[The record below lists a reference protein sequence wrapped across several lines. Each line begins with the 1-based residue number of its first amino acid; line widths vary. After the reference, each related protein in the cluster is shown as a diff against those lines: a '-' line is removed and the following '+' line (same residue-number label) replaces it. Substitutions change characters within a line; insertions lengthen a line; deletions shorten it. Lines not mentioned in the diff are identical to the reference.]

1 MSRPGSPLF
10 LFVLVALT
18 ALGPMSMQIFLP
30 ALPAIR
36 NEFAITGAAAQ
47 ATLSVSMLAIALS
60 TLVYGPLSDR
70 FGRRPIV
77 IFGLVVYLVG
87 SAICAAAPDIWT
99 LVMGRAL
106 QGAGGASGM
115 VLARAIVRDVYSRE
129 RSAAVIAYLTT
140 AMAVAPMAAPAI
152 GGVLTD
158 FVGWR
163 ANFGFIGLIGLAIGV
178 LVVVRLSETHTERET
193 DFGFGEMMRGFAR
206 LLARPIFCGYA
217 LNAAFSLSVFFA
229 FISGAPY
236 VMVDVLHRPASEYGF
251 YFILTATGF
260 MSGSFVAA
268 KVSER
273 VGIDRMIL
281 LGSTISFA
289 AVAITAGLLAAGLW
303 HPMTLFGMA
312 AVGAFAVGLS
322 MPNAQAGA
330 ISVNPKAAG
339 TASGLS
345 GFIQMAVGAGV
356 AQLVGTIHNGTPYPM
371 IGVMLVCA
379 ALALA
384 AIALPLWY
392 HQRTGTAAT

>member
-10 LFVLVALT
+10 LFILVVLS
-18 ALGPMSMQIFLP
+18 ALGPMSMQIYLP

-36 NEFAITGAAAQ
+36 NDFGVSGAAAQ
-47 ATLSVSMLAIALS
+47 ATLSISMLAVALS

-77 IFGLVVYLVG
+77 IIGLVIFLIG
-87 SAICAAAPDIWT
+87 TAMCAAAPDIWT
-99 LVMGRAL
+99 LVTGRAL

-115 VLARAIVRDVYSRE
+115 VLARAIVRDVYSRQ

-140 AMAVAPMAAPAI
+140 AMAVAPMTAPAI
-152 GGVLTD
+152 GGVLTQ
-158 FVGWR
+158 FVSWR
-163 ANFGFIGLIGLAIGV
+163 ANFAFIGLIGLAGGV
-178 LVVVRLSETHTERET
+178 LVLVRLTETHTERET
-193 DFGFGEMMRGFAR
+193 NFGFGEMMAGFGR
-206 LLARPIFCGYA
+206 LLGRPIFCGYA

-251 YFILTATGF
+251 YFILLAIGF
-260 MSGSFVAA
+260 MSGSFVAGRI
-268 KVSER
+268 SER

-281 LGSTISFA
+281 AGSTVTLVT
-289 AVAITAGLLAAGLW
+289 VAGTAGLLAAGLW
-303 HPMTLFGMA
+303 HPLTLFGPA
-312 AVGAFAVGLS
+312 GVFAFATGLS

-330 ISVNPKAAG
+330 ISVAPKAAG

-345 GFIQMAVGAGV
+345 GFIQMAIAAGV
-356 AQLVGTIHNGTPYPM
+356 AQSVGMIHDGTPYPM

-379 ALALA
+379 ALGLA

-392 HQRTGTAAT
+392 HRRTGTAVG

>member
-10 LFVLVALT
+10 LFILVVLT
-18 ALGPMSMQIFLP
+18 ALGPMSMQIYLP

-36 NEFAITGAAAQ
+36 NDFAVSGAAAQ
-47 ATLSVSMLAIALS
+47 ATLSISMLAVALS
-60 TLVYGPLSDR
+60 TLVYGPLADR

-77 IFGLVVYLVG
+77 IIGLVIFLIG
-87 SAICAAAPDIWT
+87 TAMCAAAPDIWT

-115 VLARAIVRDVYSRE
+115 VLARAIVRDVYSRQ

-140 AMAVAPMAAPAI
+140 AMAVAPMTAPAI
-152 GGVLTD
+152 GGVLTQ
-158 FVGWR
+158 FVSWR
-163 ANFGFIGLIGLAIGV
+163 ANFAFIGLIGLAVGV
-178 LVVVRLSETHTERET
+178 LVLVRLTETHTERET
-193 DFGFGEMMRGFAR
+193 NFGFGEMMAGFGR

-251 YFILTATGF
+251 YFILIAIGF
-260 MSGSFVAA
+260 MSGSFVAGR
-268 KVSER
+268 VSER

-281 LGSTISFA
+281 IGSTVSL
-289 AVAITAGLLAAGLW
+289 VTVTGTAGLLAAGLW
-303 HPMTLFGMA
+303 HPLTLFGPA
-312 AVGAFAVGLS
+312 GVSAFATGLS

-356 AQLVGTIHNGTPYPM
+356 AQSVGTIHDGTPYPM
-371 IGVMLVCA
+371 IGVMLACA
-379 ALALA
+379 ALGLA
-384 AIALPLWY
+384 AIALPLW
-392 HQRTGTAAT
+392 HHRRTGTPVS

>member
-36 NEFAITGAAAQ
+36 NEFAVTGAAAQ

-70 FGRRPIV
+70 FGRRPII

-87 SAICAAAPDIWT
+87 SVMCAVAPDIWV
-99 LVMGRAL
+99 LVSGRAL

-152 GGVLTD
+152 GGVLTE
-158 FVGWR
+158 FVSWR
-163 ANFGFIGLIGLAIGV
+163 ANFAFVGLIGLAIGV
-178 LVVVRLSETHTERET
+178 LVLVRLTETHTERERE
-193 DFGFGEMMRGFAR
+193 FGFGGMLRGFGC
-206 LLARPIFCGYA
+206 LLAQPIFCGYA
-217 LNAAFSLSVFFA
+217 FNAAFSLSVFFA

-236 VMVDVLHRPASEYGF
+236 VMVDILHRPASEYGF
-251 YFILTATGF
+251 YFILTAIGF

-268 KVSER
+268 RISER
-273 VGIDRMIL
+273 MGIDRMIL
-281 LGSTISFA
+281 AGSTLSL
-289 AVAITAGLLAAGLW
+289 VTVVGTAGLLAAGLW
-303 HPMTLFGMA
+303 HPLTLFGPA
-312 AVGAFAVGLS
+312 SVAAFATGLS

-339 TASGLS
+339 TASGLL

-356 AQLVGTIHNGTPYPM
+356 AQTVGTIHDGTPYPM
-371 IGVMLVCA
+371 IAVMLACA
-379 ALALA
+379 GLGLA

-392 HQRTGTAAT
+392 HWRTGRAAT

>member
-281 LGSTISFA
+281 LGSSISFVI
-289 AVAITAGLLAAGLW
+289 VAITAGLLAAGLW

>member
-10 LFVLVALT
+10 LFVLVSLT

-36 NEFAITGAAAQ
+36 NDFAVTGAAAQ

-77 IFGLVVYLVG
+77 IFGLVVYLIG
-87 SAICAAAPDIWT
+87 SAICAAAPDIWV
-99 LVMGRAL
+99 LVTGRAL

-129 RSAAVIAYLTT
+129 RSATVIAYLTT
-140 AMAVAPMAAPAI
+140 AMAVAPMTAPVI
-152 GGVLTD
+152 GGVLTE
-158 FVGWR
+158 FVSWR
-163 ANFGFIGLIGLAIGV
+163 ANFVFIGLIGLAIGV
-178 LVVVRLSETHTERET
+178 LVLVRLMETHTERET
-193 DFGFGEMMRGFAR
+193 DFGFGEMMRGFGR

-217 LNAAFSLSVFFA
+217 FNAAFSLSVFFA

-251 YFILTATGF
+251 YFILTAIGF

-268 KVSER
+268 RISEK

-281 LGSTISFA
+281 AGSTLSLVT
-289 AVAITAGLLAAGLW
+289 VAGTAGLLAAGLW
-303 HPMTLFGMA
+303 HPLTLFGPA
-312 AVGAFAVGLS
+312 GVAAFATGLS

-356 AQLVGTIHNGTPYPM
+356 AQTVGTIHNGTPYPM
-371 IGVMLVCA
+371 IGVMLACA
-379 ALALA
+379 GLGLA

-392 HQRTGTAAT
+392 HRRTRTAAT

>member
-10 LFVLVALT
+10 LFILVVLT
-18 ALGPMSMQIFLP
+18 ALGPMSMQIYLP

-36 NEFAITGAAAQ
+36 NDFAVTGAAAQ
-47 ATLSVSMLAIALS
+47 ATLSVSMLAVALS

-70 FGRRPIV
+70 FGRRPVVIIGLV
-77 IFGLVVYLVG
+77 IFLIG
-87 SAICAAAPDIWT
+87 SAMCAVAPDIWT
-99 LVMGRAL
+99 LVVGRAL

-115 VLARAIVRDVYSRE
+115 VLGRAIVRDVYSRQ

-140 AMAVAPMAAPAI
+140 AMAAAPMAAPAI
-152 GGVLTD
+152 GGVLTQ
-158 FVGWR
+158 FVSWR
-163 ANFGFIGLIGLAIGV
+163 ANFAFIALVGLAISALV
-178 LVVVRLSETHTERET
+178 LVRLTETHTERQS
-193 DFGFGEMMRGFAR
+193 DFGFGEMMRGFGR
-206 LLARPIFCGYA
+206 LLTRPIFCGYA

-260 MSGSFVAA
+260 MFGSFVAGRI
-268 KVSER
+268 SER

-281 LGSTISFA
+281 AGSTITLL
-289 AVAITAGLLAAGLW
+289 VVVGTAGLLAAGLW
-303 HPMTLFGMA
+303 HPLTLFGSA
-312 AVGAFAVGLS
+312 GVAAFATGLS

-330 ISVNPKAAG
+330 VSVNPKAAG

-356 AQLVGTIHNGTPYPM
+356 AQSVGTIHNGTPYPM

-392 HQRTGTAAT
+392 HRRTGTPVT

>member
-47 ATLSVSMLAIALS
+47 ATLSVSMLAIAFS

-99 LVMGRAL
+99 LVIGRAL

-140 AMAVAPMAAPAI
+140 AMAVAPMTAPAI
-152 GGVLTD
+152 GGLLTE
-158 FVGWR
+158 FVSWR
-163 ANFGFIGLIGLAIGV
+163 ANFGFIGLVGLAIGILV
-178 LVVVRLSETHTERET
+178 LVRLTETHTERDTET
-193 DFGFGEMMRGFAR
+193 SFGEMIAGFAR
-206 LLARPIFCGYA
+206 LLAQPIFCGYA

-229 FISGAPY
+229 FIAGAPY

-251 YFILTATGF
+251 YFILTAIGF
-260 MSGSFVAA
+260 MLGSLVAA
-268 KVSER
+268 RISER

-281 LGSTISFA
+281 AGSAISF
-289 AVAITAGLLAAGLW
+289 VIVSITAGLLAAGLW
-303 HPMTLFGMA
+303 YPITLFGMA
-312 AVGAFAVGLS
+312 ALGAFAIGLS

-345 GFIQMAVGAGV
+345 GFIQMAIGAGV
-356 AQLVGTIHNGTPYPM
+356 AQTVGTIHDGTPYPM

-392 HQRTGTAAT
+392 HKKNVPTG

>member
-1 MSRPGSPLF
+1 
-10 LFVLVALT
+10 
-18 ALGPMSMQIFLP
+18 MSMQIFLP

-36 NEFAITGAAAQ
+36 NEFAVAGAAAQ

-60 TLVYGPLSDR
+60 TLVYGPISDR

-87 SAICAAAPDIWT
+87 SAMCAAAPDIWV
-99 LVMGRAL
+99 LVSGRVL

-152 GGVLTD
+152 GGVLTE
-158 FVGWR
+158 FVSWR
-163 ANFGFIGLIGLAIGV
+163 ANFAFVGLIGAAIGV
-178 LVVVRLSETHTERET
+178 LVLVRLTETHTERET
-193 DFGFGEMMRGFAR
+193 EFGFGKMLRGFGR

-217 LNAAFSLSVFFA
+217 FNAAFSLSVFFA

-236 VMVDVLHRPASEYGF
+236 VMVDILHRPASEYGF
-251 YFILTATGF
+251 YFILTAIGF

-268 KVSER
+268 RISER

-281 LGSTISFA
+281 AGSTLSLVT
-289 AVAITAGLLAAGLW
+289 VAGTAGLLAAGLW
-303 HPMTLFGMA
+303 HPLTLFGPA
-312 AVGAFAVGLS
+312 SVAAFATGLS

-330 ISVNPKAAG
+330 ISINPKAAG
-339 TASGLS
+339 SASGLL

-356 AQLVGTIHNGTPYPM
+356 AQTVGTIHDGTPYPM
-371 IGVMLVCA
+371 IAVMLVCA
-379 ALALA
+379 GLGLA

-392 HQRTGTAAT
+392 HRRTGTAVT

>member
-60 TLVYGPLSDR
+60 TLIYGPLSDR

>member
-36 NEFAITGAAAQ
+36 NEFAVAGAAAQ

-60 TLVYGPLSDR
+60 TLVYGPISDR

-87 SAICAAAPDIWT
+87 SAMCAAAPDIWV
-99 LVMGRAL
+99 LVSGRVL

-152 GGVLTD
+152 GGVLTE
-158 FVGWR
+158 FVSWR
-163 ANFGFIGLIGLAIGV
+163 ANFAFVGLIGAAIGV
-178 LVVVRLSETHTERET
+178 LVLVRLTETHTERET
-193 DFGFGEMMRGFAR
+193 EFGFGKMLRGFGR

-217 LNAAFSLSVFFA
+217 FNAAFSLSVFFA

-236 VMVDVLHRPASEYGF
+236 VMVDILHRPASEYGF
-251 YFILTATGF
+251 YFILTAIGF

-268 KVSER
+268 RISER

-281 LGSTISFA
+281 AGSALSLVTVA
-289 AVAITAGLLAAGLW
+289 GTAVLLAAGLW
-303 HPMTLFGMA
+303 HPLTLFGPA
-312 AVGAFAVGLS
+312 SVAAFATGLS

-330 ISVNPKAAG
+330 ISINPKAAG
-339 TASGLS
+339 SASGLL

-356 AQLVGTIHNGTPYPM
+356 AQTVGTIHDGTPYPM
-371 IGVMLVCA
+371 IAVMLVCA
-379 ALALA
+379 GLGLA

-392 HQRTGTAAT
+392 HRRTGTPVT

>member
-36 NEFAITGAAAQ
+36 NEFAVAGAAAQ

-60 TLVYGPLSDR
+60 TLVYGPISDR

-87 SAICAAAPDIWT
+87 SAMCAAAPDIWV
-99 LVMGRAL
+99 LVSGRVL

-152 GGVLTD
+152 GGVLTE
-158 FVGWR
+158 FVSWR
-163 ANFGFIGLIGLAIGV
+163 ANFAFVGLIGAAIGV
-178 LVVVRLSETHTERET
+178 LVLVRLTETHTERET
-193 DFGFGEMMRGFAR
+193 EFGFGKMLRGFGR

-217 LNAAFSLSVFFA
+217 FNAAFSLSVFFA

-236 VMVDVLHRPASEYGF
+236 VMVDILHRPASEYGF
-251 YFILTATGF
+251 YFILTAIGF

-268 KVSER
+268 RISER

-281 LGSTISFA
+281 AGSALSLVTVA
-289 AVAITAGLLAAGLW
+289 GTAVLLAAGLW
-303 HPMTLFGMA
+303 HPLTLFGPA
-312 AVGAFAVGLS
+312 SVAAFATGLS

-330 ISVNPKAAG
+330 ISINPKAAG
-339 TASGLS
+339 SASGLL

-356 AQLVGTIHNGTPYPM
+356 AQTVGTIHDGTPYPM
-371 IGVMLVCA
+371 IAVMLVCA
-379 ALALA
+379 GLGLA

-392 HQRTGTAAT
+392 HRRTGTAVT